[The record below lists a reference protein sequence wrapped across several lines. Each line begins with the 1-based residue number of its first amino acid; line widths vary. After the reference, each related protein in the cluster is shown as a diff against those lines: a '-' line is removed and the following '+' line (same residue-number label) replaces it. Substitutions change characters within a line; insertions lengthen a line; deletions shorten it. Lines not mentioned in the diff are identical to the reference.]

1 MKLEKQENMKKKRQ
15 EGRLFGMLFG
25 TWGVSMLGNML
36 TGKGVMRAG
45 KWIVRAGEGIVRAT
59 RGYNNMD
66 HMNEKF

>member
-1 MKLEKQENMKKKRQ
+1 
-15 EGRLFGMLFG
+15 MLFG
-25 TWGVSMLGNML
+25 PWGVSMLGNML
-36 TGKGVMRAG
+36 TGKGVIRAG

>member
-1 MKLEKQENMKKKRQ
+1 
-15 EGRLFGMLFG
+15 MLFG

>member
-1 MKLEKQENMKKKRQ
+1 
-15 EGRLFGMLFG
+15 MLFG
-25 TWGVSMLGNML
+25 TWGVSMLGNMF